1 MTGEQV
7 IICPVPACQ
16 KSVKRLEVHFRN
28 SHPDL
33 DPDQFGVVLGIA
45 NTPRPAGV
53 TPENAIGAISPVTPA
68 AAMGTDDP
76 ALSSESQGN
85 EDPEDFGDQDSGDE
99 GLDGQ
104 MGSMAGASPAVMP
117 PASEQKLEP
126 ETYPPPAFDLAS
138 ILSPI
143 TDVIRQQQEV
153 IRQQQAAMTEMRG
166 QLQQQ
171 ASDFVEFKKS
181 VVEGFNSL
189 PTVVDHSLTSRL
201 DQLRT
206 RYQQQQAPG
215 PSGAD
220 PTAAASGQMT
230 QDPKTALIANLL
242 PILLQKFM
250 GGSEQQN
257 GMGQIIGQLQGLGQ
271 LMNTIGEM
279 QRTPWMQ
286 GAKFVTDV
294 FATGARIGLTPDQ
307 TAGSMTKTLGDM
319 GGIPG
324 KA

>member
-1 MTGEQV
+1 MTREQV
-7 IICPVPACQ
+7 IICPVPTCQ
-16 KSVKRLEVHFRN
+16 KRIKRLEVHFRN
-28 SHPDL
+28 SHPDI
-33 DPDQFGVVLGIA
+33 DPGQFGVVLGIS
-45 NTPRPAGV
+45 NGPRPAGV
-53 TPENAIGAISPVTPA
+53 TPDSGAAVGMVTNATDQSGEGQ
-68 AAMGTDDP
+68 GTKDLGDLEDD
-76 ALSSESQGN
+76 
-85 EDPEDFGDQDSGDE
+85 DSGDE

-104 MGSMAGASPAVMP
+104 VGSLVDDPDTRLP
-117 PASEQKLEP
+117 PASTQKPEP
-126 ETYPPPAFDLAS
+126 ATEPPPVMDLVT

-143 TDVIRQQQEV
+143 TDVIKHQQDV
-153 IRQQQAAMTEMRG
+153 IGQQQAAMAEMRG
-166 QLQQQ
+166 QLLQQQ
-171 ASDFVEFKKS
+171 SDIAEFKKS

-189 PTVVDHSLTSRL
+189 PTVVDRSLTSRL
-201 DQLRT
+201 DQLSAK
-206 RYQQQQAPG
+206 YKQQQASG
-215 PSGAD
+215 LSGAD
-220 PTAAASGQMT
+220 PTGAVSGQMA
-230 QDPKTALIANLL
+230 QDPKASLMENLL

-250 GGSEQQN
+250 GGGEQQN

-324 KA
+324 KT